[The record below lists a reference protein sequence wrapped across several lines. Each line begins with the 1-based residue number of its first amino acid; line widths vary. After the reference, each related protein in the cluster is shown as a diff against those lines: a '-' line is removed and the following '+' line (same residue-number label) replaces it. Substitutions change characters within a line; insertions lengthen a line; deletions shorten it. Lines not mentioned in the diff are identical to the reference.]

1 MSQTKTSRRDFLAR
15 ASAALVAVTALASE
29 AKGEGAEVTAAP
41 DYPHKGTVGRIR
53 IAHEEKGATLRKGDL
68 ALVDLTRR
76 DGGPK
81 DGQLVA
87 AFTAEGK
94 LVVRFYTAGDDGTV
108 VLRRGPQS
116 KRLQVFEPDAVMIFG
131 PVFCVERGGGP
142 YPVLL
147 NLNDSPEWRPESR
160 DPASLAA
167 DRLAAIIEDPTTPP
181 VIRDGARDICHTIDA
196 HTAPEVGHEVYD
208 YLFDTVEEVEPDA
221 VRLYLP
227 ARVREVADWQGT
239 GFDIK
244 RPK

>member
-29 AKGEGAEVTAAP
+29 AKGEEAEAP
-41 DYPHKGTVGRIR
+41 ALPHKGTVGRIR

-87 AFTAEGK
+87 AFTAGGQ
-94 LVVRFYTAGDDGTV
+94 LVVRFYTAGDDGAV

-116 KRLQVFEPDAVMIFG
+116 KRLQVFEPDAVMVFG

-142 YPVLL
+142 YPVPL
-147 NLNDSPEWRPESR
+147 NLYDFPEWRPESR

-167 DRLAAIIEDPTTPP
+167 DRLAVLIEDPTTPP

-196 HTAPEVGHEVYD
+196 HTAPEVGHETYD
-208 YLFDTVEEVEPDA
+208 YLFDTVEEVEPEA

-227 ARVREVADWQGT
+227 ARVREVADWQGN
-239 GFDIK
+239 GFDIR